1 MNLLSAI
8 VEHQNSLLRLYRKLE
23 ERFEENSIIQTLW
36 RDMSGDVLLQ
46 IQSLKS
52 LPSSFWNKFKN
63 DPDNNFEPAIKEIPS
78 ASVDV
83 TDISLRDSFEISLQI
98 AEPVVLKI
106 YARVV
111 RLLREQSTAPALNFY
126 ILIKTYVARLVRTT
140 ESFSGDPLLIRRA
153 RLLVAELEKEVQEPT
168 PKIKVL
174 ASMALAAKKQKKP
187 VLDKANLP
195 KLAKADLSKTD
206 KPAKETMKVPPKSS
220 KTAAPKPVKTVPVKP
235 AKAASVKT
243 KAFFGKKTAT
253 TKRA

>member
-36 RDMSGDVLLQ
+36 RDMSEDVLLQ

-52 LPSSFWNKFKN
+52 LPASFWNKFKN
-63 DPDNNFEPAIKEIPS
+63 DPDNNFEPTIREIPS
-78 ASVDV
+78 ASTDI

-111 RLLREQSTAPALNFY
+111 RLLREQSTVPALNFY

-140 ESFSGDPLLIRRA
+140 ESFSGDPLLVQRA
-153 RLLVAELEKEVQEPT
+153 RLLVAGFEKEVQEPT

-174 ASMALAAKKQKKP
+174 ASIELSAKKQKKT
-187 VLDKANLP
+187 VLDKVVP
-195 KLAKADLSKTD
+195 SIPTKATLSKKPD
-206 KPAKETMKVPPKSS
+206 KPAKETMKVPQKNAQA
-220 KTAAPKPVKTVPVKP
+220 AAPKT
-235 AKAASVKT
+235 AKAASVKK
-243 KAFFGKKTAT
+243 KAFLGKKTAT